1 MRTMAWLVLC
11 LPAFGAQEIADET
24 EYRERMHDIDHSFA
38 TLSDRGARD
47 YSRIEAEAAK
57 LAELF
62 GEVEAFWK
70 GRGDEEAAGY
80 ARLAKD
86 GADEARI
93 AAMRK
98 EEKGLEAAV
107 ETIAR
112 SCEGCHREPLDKY
125 RIPREQ
131 GAER

>member
-1 MRTMAWLVLC
+1 MR
-11 LPAFGAQEIADET
+11 
-24 EYRERMHDIDHSFA
+24 DIDHSFA
-38 TLSDRGARD
+38 MLSDRAARE

-57 LAELF
+57 LSQLF
-62 GEVEAFWK
+62 GEVEAFWR
-70 GRGDEEAAGY
+70 GRGDEELAGY

-86 GADEARI
+86 GADEARK

-98 EEKGLEAAV
+98 EDKGLDAAV

-131 GAER
+131 DAE

>member
-1 MRTMAWLVLC
+1 MMTGLWLSLW
-11 LPAFGAQEIADET
+11 LGAFGAQEIADET
-24 EYRERMHDIDHSFA
+24 EYRERMHEIDHSFA
-38 TLSDRGARD
+38 TLRNRGARE

-57 LAELF
+57 LSELF
-62 GEVEAFWK
+62 REVEAFWR
-70 GRGDEEAAGY
+70 GRGDEELAGY

-86 GADEARI
+86 GADEARN

-98 EEKGLEAAV
+98 EEKGLEAAI

-125 RIPREQ
+125 RVPRD
-131 GAER
+131 